1 MGSERNEDPV
11 GLDVER
17 RERGFDIVTLVLA
30 GLLALIILGALGYGV
45 FNTSQVAET
54 VPMSDKVHRS
64 VIKAVTQPV
73 TQPVTEGSAS
83 PRREAGKAP

>member
-11 GLDVER
+11 GLDIER

-45 FNTSQVAET
+45 SNTSQVAET
-54 VPMSDKVHRS
+54 VPMSDKVRS
-64 VIKAVTQPV
+64 VIKAVTQPA
-73 TQPVTEGSAS
+73 TTKPVTEGSAS
-83 PRREAGKAP
+83 PRQEAGKAP